1 MSKHLYRT
9 LFIWAVV
16 VLSFIYV
23 YPTVGWMLL
32 SEETRAERLA
42 KWQEEDDDLARRR
55 TGYWEELWVSA
66 KRWAQCDRNK
76 VINLGL
82 DLQGGIHMVI
92 GFDVN
97 NLSQD
102 VVNEYKERGYSD
114 ADIEKEVQ
122 RIVLDQ
128 VTRRINDFEAKEPI
142 VQTLGDN
149 QIQVQLPGEKDV
161 QRAKNLITKTAQMNF
176 HIVAGPDQARPVFEK
191 IRDAFPEEFLPFV
204 QVSSLHPDML
214 SVTQEN
220 FSRVQRVL
228 VRAREGSII
237 PEDKLVLFSQKPK
250 AYDKNQNYQLYV
262 VDKEPIASGAGL
274 TSANAIQDQ
283 SNPPY
288 WQILFTFNSASAA
301 DFAEATGNNIGKP
314 MAIVLDGVVV
324 SAPTIQDRIAGG
336 RGQITGSFE
345 PEEANDLAIA
355 LNSGSM
361 VVPVREEFTRT
372 VSASLG
378 TDTVRSGVVASLAG
392 ITIVILFMIAYYLGA
407 GIIACICLALNA
419 LMIIAAMAYFGMT
432 LTLPGVAGL
441 ILTMGMAVDGN
452 VLIFERIREEM
463 RRGHTMLASV
473 DSGFK
478 RAAVTIIDSNVTTLI
493 AAIILMQFG
502 TGPIAGFAIT
512 LSVGIFTSV
521 FTALIVGRALFD
533 FALER
538 KLFKTIRMNSILPEK
553 TQIPF
558 LHMRYFAFIFSGVII
573 LAGLGM
579 FIVRGMDNF
588 GVDFQQG
595 TNLILQVD
603 NPDVVPVGSVREALT
618 TAGFNNPVVQESA
631 DEAGAEQNVFIV
643 RVGDVTRAEDA
654 TATEGAPLQTVADRI
669 RETLAPLTG
678 AKAADAVLIESE
690 QTVGPAVG
698 AQLRWDALN
707 AVFWALLAMIIYM
720 WIRFDLKYAVGGVAA
735 LIHDM
740 LASIGLFA
748 LAGGLISMNVIAAL
762 LTILGYSIND
772 TIVVFDR
779 VREDREARRGQGM
792 KFIDILN
799 GAINATLSRTLLT
812 SLTTLFVVVVL
823 YFFGGEAINDFAFVM
838 MAGILLGTY
847 SSVFIASALVYIMQ
861 KKGGDEPAS
870 PRARKQVKEQAK
882 EQTKEETPAS
892 DAAAEPSSR
901 RRPKKGGAWA

>member
-9 LFIWAVV
+9 LFIWAVI
-16 VLSFIYV
+16 VLSFVYV

-32 SEETRAERLA
+32 SDETRAARLA
-42 KWQEEDDDLARRR
+42 KWQQEDDELARKR
-55 TGYWEELWVSA
+55 TSYWEEMWVGA
-66 KRWAQCDRNK
+66 KRWAECDRNK

-97 NLSQD
+97 NLSKE
-102 VVNEYKERGYSD
+102 VVDEYKNRGYSD
-114 ADIEKEVQ
+114 ANIEKEVQ

-128 VTRRINDFEAKEPI
+128 ITRRINDFEAKEPI

-176 HIVAGPDQARPVFEK
+176 HIVAGPDQSRPVFEK
-191 IRDAFPEEFLPFV
+191 IRNAFPEEFLPYV
-204 QVSSLHPDML
+204 KVSSLHPDML
-214 SVTQEN
+214 SVAPEN
-220 FSRVQRVL
+220 FTRVQRVL
-228 VRAREGSII
+228 ARAREANII

-250 AYDKNQNYQLYV
+250 AYDKNQDYHLYV

-274 TSANAIQDQ
+274 TSASAIQDN

-288 WQILFTFNSASAA
+288 WQILFAFNSASAA

-345 PEEANDLAIA
+345 AEEANDLAIA

-378 TDTVRSGVVASLAG
+378 TDTVRSGVTASLAG
-392 ITIVILFMIAYYLGA
+392 IIIVAFFMIAYYMGA
-407 GIIACICLALNA
+407 GLIACICLALNA
-419 LMIIAAMAYFGMT
+419 LMIIAAMAYFDMT
-432 LTLPGVAGL
+432 LTLPGIAGL

-473 DSGFK
+473 DSGFR
-478 RAAVTIIDSNVTTLI
+478 RAAVTIIDANVTTLI

-521 FTALIVGRALFD
+521 FTALIIGRALFD
-533 FALER
+533 FALDH
-538 KLFKTIRMNSILPEK
+538 KLFKHIRMNSLVPEN
-553 TQIPF
+553 TRIPF
-558 LHMRYFAFIFSGVII
+558 LHMRYFAFIFSAIVILVGMGV
-573 LAGLGM
+573 
-579 FIVRGMDNF
+579 FVVRGMDNF

-595 TNLILQVD
+595 TNLILRLD
-603 NPDVVPVGSVREALT
+603 NPDAVPVGSVREALT
-618 TAGFNNPVVQESA
+618 SAGFNNPVVQESS
-631 DEAGAEQNVFIV
+631 DEGGEAGNVFIV
-643 RVGDVTRAEDA
+643 RVGDVTRS
-654 TATEGAPLQTVADRI
+654 EGATSAEGASLHTVSDRI
-669 RETLAPLTG
+669 RDTLAPLTG
-678 AKAADAVLIESE
+678 AKTAEGVIVDSE

-720 WIRFDLKYAVGGVAA
+720 WIRFDLKYAIGGVAA
-735 LIHDM
+735 LFHDM

-823 YFFGGEAINDFAFVM
+823 YFFGGEAINDFAFVLM
-838 MAGILLGTY
+838 VGILFGTY
-847 SSVFIASALVYIMQ
+847 SSVFIASALVYVLQ
-861 KKGGDEPAS
+861 KKSEESTA
-870 PRARKQVKEQAK
+870 PRARRQVKEQAK
-882 EQTKEETPAS
+882 EEAPV
-892 DAAAEPSSR
+892 AAEDAPKAASK
-901 RRPKKGGAWA
+901 RRPKKGGAKA